1 MKEERR
7 SVAQIAFETVTA
19 IRRRV
24 ESGETTIEGAAEDFS
39 LAELSAG
46 LRMTRGA
53 LQALADGWTQEQL
66 AYRPPATEGKSEE
79 DCWSATMTLTHL
91 IATENW
97 YLMHMG
103 RLQGRREHFDVMP
116 RGLGDHAR
124 PDVPQPEL
132 SAQLRTATERLLA
145 EIANIAPDADLN
157 ASRDSVFFGQLG
169 LRGWVMLAIIHDQDH
184 LEQIE
189 RLTAQ
194 PDFPA
199 A

>member
-1 MKEERR
+1 MEKVRR
-7 SVAQIAFETVTA
+7 SVGLMAFETITA
-19 IRRRV
+19 IRKRV
-24 ESGETTIEGAAEDFS
+24 ATGEATIEGAAADFS
-39 LAELSAG
+39 LTDLAEG

-53 LQALADGWTQEQL
+53 LQALVDDWTQEQL
-66 AYRPPATEGKSEE
+66 SYRPPATDAIREE
-79 DCWSATMTLTHL
+79 NSWSATMALSHL

-124 PDVPQPEL
+124 QDVSREEL
-132 SAQLRTATERLLA
+132 SAQLDASTTRMLA
-145 EIANIAPDADLN
+145 EIANIPPN
-157 ASRDSVFFGQLG
+157 ANLTAQRDSVFFGMLG

-189 RLTAQ
+189 RLTEQ
-194 PDFPA
+194 TDFPA
-199 A
+199 T

>member
-1 MKEERR
+1 M
-7 SVAQIAFETVTA
+7 AFETVTV

-24 ESGETTIEGAAEDFS
+24 EADETTIEEAAADFS
-39 LAELSAG
+39 LAELAGG
-46 LRMTRGA
+46 LRMTRGT
-53 LQALADGWTQEQL
+53 LQALVDGWTQGQL
-66 AYRPPATEGKSEE
+66 SYLPPARAATREE
-79 DCWSATMTLTHL
+79 DRWSATMALSHL

-124 PDVPQPEL
+124 QGVPQQEL
-132 SAQLRTATERLLA
+132 SEQLHAATERMLK
-145 EIANIAPDADLN
+145 EIANIPPNADLN
-157 ASRDSVFFGQLG
+157 ARRDSTFFGELG

-189 RLTAQ
+189 RLTEYA
-194 PDFPA
+194 DFPTA
-199 A
+199 

>member
-1 MKEERR
+1 M
-7 SVAQIAFETVTA
+7 AQMAFKTITT
-19 IRRRV
+19 IRRRL
-24 ESGETTIEGAAEDFS
+24 EAGETTIEGAAADFS
-39 LAELSAG
+39 LTDLAEG

-53 LQALADGWTQEQL
+53 LQTLVDGWTQEQL
-66 AYRPPATEGKSEE
+66 SYRPPATDAVHEE
-79 DCWSATMTLTHL
+79 DCWSATMALSHL

-124 PDVPQPEL
+124 QDVSQEEL
-132 SAQLRTATERLLA
+132 SAQLRASTERLQA
-145 EIANIAPDADLN
+145 EIASILPDADLN
-157 ASRDSVFFGQLG
+157 AGRDSVFFGTLG

-184 LEQIE
+184 LEQIN
-189 RLTAQ
+189 RLTEQA
-194 PDFPA
+194 DFPA